1 MNFVV
6 YIVNFLINNRQEFI
20 RNNRGI
26 NDNKDL
32 PQEYLEN
39 LYDEIKSRQI
49 QVDFGI
55 TDSSAQSV
63 DYTDS
68 ATWNK
73 LIRQSSDEQAP
84 AVFTPTVNARK
95 SASDALALSSGSMQ
109 FITSFQSSL
118 HDRDMFLMM
127 SKPLLET
134 ILVLWENSTDDNVVS
149 R

>member
-1 MNFVV
+1 MIIV
-6 YIVNFLINNRQEFI
+6 YLYWRIRQEFI

-55 TDSSAQSV
+55 ADSSQQSV
-63 DYTDS
+63 DYTDTV
-68 ATWNK
+68 TWNK

-84 AVFTPTVNARK
+84 AVFTPTASARK
-95 SASDALALSSGSMQ
+95 SASAADAVTLSSGSMQ

-134 ILVLWENSTDDNVVS
+134 ILALWENSTDDNVVS